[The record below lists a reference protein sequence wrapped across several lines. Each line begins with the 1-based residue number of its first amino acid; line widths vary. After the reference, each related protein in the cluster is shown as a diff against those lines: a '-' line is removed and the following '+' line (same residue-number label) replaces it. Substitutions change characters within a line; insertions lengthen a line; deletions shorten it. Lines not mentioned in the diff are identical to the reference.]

1 MDINE
6 VKSFMET
13 NKDNED
19 VKGFL
24 NSFKVE
30 PTLEVFKEKF
40 NNDTNFKSFLDSE
53 KDKHSSKSLETW
65 KANNLDSLINT
76 KIKELYPDADPKDL
90 KYKELEDR
98 FNNAEKARFKEQET
112 NKALKV
118 AQEKKLPTDLIT
130 FFIGSDSDTTD
141 KNLEKLIATMAAHDE
156 AIKLEFAKGNSY
168 TPPNSKGNVS
178 DSDKL
183 REEVRKY
190 MK

>member
-98 FNNAEKARFKEQET
+98 FNNAEKARFKEQEI

-130 FFIGSDSDTTD
+130 FFIGSDSDATD
-141 KNLEKLIATMAAHDE
+141 KNLEKLITTMAAHDE
-156 AIKLEFAKGNSY
+156 AIKLEFTKSNSY
-168 TPPNSKGNVS
+168 TPPADKGNVS
-178 DSDKL
+178 DADKL
-183 REEVRKY
+183 RSEVAKY